1 MNYKVIG
8 WTCYDNPEILCK
20 YDNYSRAEVNA
31 IVDDIKEHRYLFSGY
46 HHQESYDHG
55 VVPVLNDGRERVFS
69 MRGWG
74 KIMATAYGKRG
85 EYAYAQ
91 YMTYHDI
98 DEKKLRFPEMTE
110 EVSEV
115 EGLTAEDYEIDV
127 NEGVF
132 ERAKTSNPFYIE
144 DLPELRYMDNNDSI
158 TLCHNG
164 EKQKFIVKEVLRS
177 KTSKKEKEFIEGK
190 WKLSVKHKPES
201 EREYPQK
208 PTYISKSGAW
218 EEFERAIRVGDI
230 AAAKE
235 ALEDCG
241 FSDVPERLTAEK
253 DKLSENFRTLI
264 RTYLDDMLDTST
276 LIFMLNWLDDFELYK
291 EIASDSFDRRPWI
304 YVGFLRRYLNGER
317 NIDEYIVK
325 FANEID
331 PNQYYY
337 NNDVPYDILIKAVEL
352 RPTDKLL
359 AAKCYSI
366 MKFSPDCDGFP
377 IMLATGAHNLV
388 DPEDRRLLEPKKY
401 LTYSMYDVKRI
412 VEYMT
417 YPNDFIT
424 SGKYPFNTP
433 VIYFSDARII
443 SDGIMR
449 YQGLMRERYDIDSF
463 LGDMLVF
470 LLDGLFKLS
479 DASVNRALRMA
490 IFVFELDVITNHEYN
505 LKERAIAKYSDK
517 IVGFKEELEK
527 LYEEE

>member
-8 WTCYDNPEILCK
+8 WTYYDNPEILCK
-20 YDNYSRAEVNA
+20 YGDYYSRAEINV
-31 IVDDIKEHRYLFSGY
+31 IVDDIKEHHYLFSGY

-69 MRGWG
+69 MREWG

-85 EYAYAQ
+85 EYAYAR

-98 DEKKLRFPEMTE
+98 NEKKLRFPEMME
-110 EVSEV
+110 EVSEA
-115 EGLTAEDYEIDV
+115 EGFATDDYEIDV
-127 NEGVF
+127 NEETF

-144 DLPELRYMDNNDSI
+144 DLPELRYMDDNDSI
-158 TLCHNG
+158 TLCCNG
-164 EKQKFIVKEVLRS
+164 EKQKFIVREVRLS
-177 KTSKKEKEFIEGK
+177 KTSAKEKGFIEGK

-208 PTYISKSGAW
+208 PLYISKKGAW
-218 EEFERAIRVGDI
+218 DEFERAIRVGDI
-230 AAAKE
+230 DAAKE

-264 RTYLDDMLDTST
+264 LTYLDEMLNTST

-291 EIASDSFDRRPWI
+291 EIASDSFDKHPWI
-304 YVGFLRRYLNGER
+304 YMGFLRKYLNGER

-331 PNQYYY
+331 PKQYYH
-337 NNDVPYDILIKAVEL
+337 DDIPYDILIKAVEL

-359 AAKCYSI
+359 VAKCYNI

-377 IMLATGAHNLV
+377 IMLATGAHNLI

-401 LTYSMYDVKRI
+401 MTYSMHDVKRI

-417 YPNDFIT
+417 YPNDFVT
-424 SGKYPFNTP
+424 SGKYPFSTP
-433 VIYFSDARII
+433 VIYFSDASII
-443 SDGIMR
+443 SDGIIR
-449 YQGLMRERYDIDSF
+449 YQELMRERYDIDSF

-470 LLDGLFKLS
+470 LLDGLLKLV
-479 DASVNRALRMA
+479 DLSVNRALRMA
-490 IFVFELDVITNHEYN
+490 TFVFELDAITNHEYN

-527 LYEEE
+527 LYGEE